1 MINSFN
7 YTKFYSAIIAG
18 RLEDHLEIFIILYIV
33 YRLIFFIFFSKKI
46 KSRLQKIEISRE
58 LLLYILHGTTA
69 IFLIGCYSIWI
80 SGSNIIPIF
89 PVLALL
95 LLTEF
100 VSIRS
105 SNDDI
110 IFFNVLNN
118 STISFTLIL
127 HLICNIFHFEIS
139 LFPTVALVSLIE
151 ITLIMLSDSRFTNA
165 KMDSNDAILVAS
177 AKGTTIGINVLILVE
192 ICPAFN

>member
-1 MINSFN
+1 MNSEFD
-7 YTKFYSAIIAG
+7 YIKFYTDILKKLLQHNVG
-18 RLEDHLEIFIILYIV
+18 IFIILCVIYYLV
-33 YRLIFFIFFSKKI
+33 FGVFFYKKI
-46 KSRLQKIEISRE
+46 KNKLYAIKINRE
-58 LLLYILHGTTA
+58 PLLYVLHGTTA